1 MYGSVETNGAI
12 FREEQRFRQTPL
24 WAGIASVALF
34 EWLRFARRSIARRT
48 SLWAWIRWLAF
59 GVTIPWAVFSAKLIT
74 EVKANQLR
82 VEFSS
87 SLLQVA
93 HLMSLDELKSHEV
106 VTYRPFKDFG
116 GWGLRW
122 TPWTG
127 WGYTVGGNEGVKV
140 ELENG
145 TQLLIGSQRA
155 PELDD
160 AISSAANQV

>member
-1 MYGSVETNGAI
+1 VYGFVETNSPL
-12 FREEQRFRQTPL
+12 FKEEQRFRQAPL
-24 WAGIASVALF
+24 WAGVASVALF

-48 SLWAWIRWLAF
+48 SIWAWIRWVAL
-59 GVTIPWAVFSAKLIT
+59 GVAIPWAVYSAKLIT
-74 EVKANQLR
+74 EVKENQLR
-82 VEFSS
+82 VEFTS

-122 TPWTG
+122 TPWSG
-127 WGYTVGGNEGVKV
+127 WAYNVSGNEGVKV

-155 PELDD
+155 PELDE
-160 AISSAANQV
+160 AIRSAARSS